1 MTPLHLHKALRGL
14 PIVAQRRESL
24 VPPRGGR
31 ARIVPDE
38 VMIAGLDR
46 ARDAI
51 RALDAAGIGI
61 RGVVAVCED
70 GSPIIH
76 IDRPPIP
83 LLFLLPIVKL
93 YPVLRRE
100 LPTRIET
107 TWLGCYGNTRLMWT
121 AEDPKPRRM
130 H

>member
-1 MTPLHLHKALRGL
+1 MTPLHLHKALRGR
-14 PIVAQRRESL
+14 PSVTQRRESL

-31 ARIVPDE
+31 ARLVPDA

-46 ARDAI
+46 ALEAI

-70 GSPIIH
+70 GTPIIH

-93 YPVLRRE
+93 YPLLRCERA
-100 LPTRIET
+100 TVIET
-107 TWLGCYGNTRLMWT
+107 TWLGCYGDTRLMWT
-121 AEDPKPRRM
+121 AADPKPRRM